1 MNDTHLK
8 NNHSPYNPHKLR
20 PVVIAVTAAIGI
32 SGLLVGCGGGSGG
45 GGKKSN
51 SIITSGGNGGKTT
64 GYGGN
69 GGSVNFYALAADT
82 VIEIL
87 TGKNKSPD
95 TSGIPDP
102 NLGSDPDLVLEVT
115 KDTTIPIDD
124 PATVPADEYFQVAG
138 DCSIY
143 ISDGDADDDTW

>member
-8 NNHSPYNPHKLR
+8 NNHSPYNQHKLR

-82 VIEIL
+82 VIEVL
-87 TGKNKSPD
+87 TSTKTNP
-95 TSGIPDP
+95 IPATFPTP
-102 NLGSDPDLVLEVT
+102 NLGTEVLEVT
-115 KDTTIPIDD
+115 KRH
-124 PATVPADEYFQVAG
+124 
-138 DCSIY
+138 
-143 ISDGDADDDTW
+143 DDTDRRPRHGTGG